1 LEEVPVA
8 RTVHL
13 ALLGKPGSGKGTQ
26 GVTLAARLGVR
37 LISLGELLRRRAAD
51 PTRPEPE
58 LAAVLA
64 RGDLVPDDVV
74 LSVVREAVDALGD
87 QGYILD
93 GFPRTIAQARSG
105 VVPID
110 AVVHLA
116 LSDDAARARLTG
128 RASGGR
134 TDDAD
139 RAAIDRRLRRFHSDT
154 EPLVDLYREQ
164 GILTTVDAGAPPA
177 DVTAAILD
185 ALGLGDAGAEEPDPS
200 GS

>member
-1 LEEVPVA
+1 
-8 RTVHL
+8 
-13 ALLGKPGSGKGTQ
+13 LGKPGSGKGTQ
-26 GVTLAARLGVR
+26 GVTLAQRLGVP

-58 LAAVLA
+58 LAAILA

-74 LSVVREAVDALGD
+74 ESVVREAVNALGD

-110 AVVHLA
+110 AVVNLE
-116 LSDDAARARLTG
+116 LSDDDARARLSG
-128 RASGGR
+128 RAAGGR

-139 RAAIDRRLRRFHSDT
+139 LEAIDRRLRRFHSDT
-154 EPLVDLYREQ
+154 EPLVDLYRVQ
-164 GILTTVDAGAPPA
+164 GILSTVDAGAPPA
-177 DVTAAILD
+177 DVTSAILD
-185 ALGLGDAGAEEPDPS
+185 ALGAGDAGAQVPDPS

>member
-1 LEEVPVA
+1 LEEVLVA
-8 RTVHL
+8 RTARL

-26 GVTLAARLGVR
+26 GVSLAQRLGVP

-51 PTRPEPE
+51 PARPDPE

-74 LSVVREAVDALGD
+74 ESVVGDAVSALGD

-110 AVVHLA
+110 AVVYLA
-116 LSDDAARARLTG
+116 LPDDVARDRLSG

-139 RAAIDRRLRRFHSDT
+139 LEAIDRRLHRFHSDT
-154 EPLVDLYREQ
+154 EALVDLYREQ

-177 DVTAAILD
+177 EVTAAILD
-185 ALGLGDAGAEEPDPS
+185 ALGTDDAGAEVPDPS